1 MMRLVRTGNVGLG
14 LRRRG
19 YDEANDADE
28 QRRDRARRP
37 AQGQAQR
44 AAGIVRVLYG
54 AAYCL
59 VPKSTL
65 GVFISSAAMS
75 NVAISLA
82 DGYMTARQ
90 MRPGNVVISVL

>member
-1 MMRLVRTGNVGLG
+1 MMRLVRAGNVGPVCAAADTTKQTTPMNNAATARG
-14 LRRRG
+14 AQLR
-19 YDEANDADE
+19 
-28 QRRDRARRP
+28 
-37 AQGQAQR
+37 GQAQR
-44 AAGIVRVLYG
+44 AAGIVGVLYG

-65 GVFISSAAMS
+65 GVFISSAATS

-90 MRPGNVVISVL
+90 MRPGNVLISVL